1 MKKVLKNETFITIF
15 IIIIY
20 VLTNSLVSNK
30 FGVSSYQNF
39 FLNLVLALIVIIFI
53 FKNKLA
59 SYYGLIK
66 IPQFKDYL
74 YFFPLVL
81 IIAVNFFG
89 GININ
94 NSLKEILFYILSMV
108 CIGFLEE
115 IIFRGFLFKMM
126 ASDNLK
132 TAILVSSLTFGIGHI
147 VNLVN
152 GSELLPTIL
161 QIIYSISLG
170 YLFVMIFIKSKSLW
184 PAIITHI
191 LINGLSIFS
200 NFNNRDLIYI
210 TIFLVIVSNLYA
222 FYIKKINEND

>member
-59 SYYGLIK
+59 SYYGLTK

-191 LINGLSIFS
+191 LINALSIFS